1 MLQNMVEIPEKHFKI
16 LYVFLTL
23 QLRAKI
29 LFAAFSKVSF
39 RVNEKLQYHA
49 IFFFNP
55 LYLAHN
61 VPK

>member
-16 LYVFLTL
+16 LYIFLTL

-39 RVNEKLQYHA
+39 RINGETTVPCN
-49 IFFFNP
+49 FFFYFQSA
-55 LYLAHN
+55 LSGS
-61 VPK
+61 